1 VSAVTKKRVEKAKK
15 LAQMFEDFKINR
27 LSPTDFCKKEG
38 IHTSKF
44 YYWRARYTEKGIEGL
59 IDQREGMAYKMTK
72 EVKDFIVEEK
82 LKDRLKSGI
91 DLSKM
96 IENKF
101 GKKISEIHI
110 QQFLKELRL
119 NDPTGRKAGKH
130 KIKKRVIK
138 NVVAGV
144 GFLFGAVNVING
156 EEAISEVI
164 REMKDSH
171 SDGQRIHSHKVSTL
185 LRYIRTLFF
194 LPAFGMER
202 PIELDSYDGKT
213 LGAITSPDGRHA
225 RYRTTDRFLRDLT
238 ALKVGNDLSLALA
251 GHYYKTF
258 YGTEKLPVYI
268 DGHFKA
274 VWTLKN
280 IPKGM
285 HGMMDRVMPGL
296 KEIFLNGNNGHP
308 LLHKTCP
315 GDRHLTKELLSI
327 VEDFEKAIGLEI
339 VNAVIFDG
347 EGCSIDVFRAFDR
360 LNEERENKFYPVTV
374 LDSNQYR
381 LDDFKIPDG
390 KGTRVVED
398 SDFEVLKRNKRG
410 KVVSRVALVEFNYL
424 SNANRR
430 QKGED
435 KEEYTMR
442 CALVKKE
449 NGKHTVIVTTAPN
462 VEIGSGSKLADLYYN
477 RWPCQEAKF
486 KEMAKYCNL
495 KVNHGFK
502 KKEVFNRM
510 AAKKLE
516 TAEKSLNYHI
526 RRLNNLEENLEGVK
540 RQMGKS
546 VTQREKA
553 REKLMRQIEAIRDK
567 ISDQKGDMDN
577 LKMQRGRK
585 EGELVEV
592 EAKYQNKRGSLGEK
606 ERVLDKTKNQ
616 ILKLMEKKRVE
627 VDKWKKEL
635 EKTPFYELDTE
646 TDRVMTNFKILYE
659 NSLLFAK
666 EVFFD
671 GNVGM
676 EMMNRQFI
684 NHYGDLEILDGGKR
698 FRFKLNKFDG
708 KGLRE
713 KAMNACRIFN
723 VKNIKTVDG
732 ISLEIVV
739 KK

>member
-1 VSAVTKKRVEKAKK
+1 MSTTTKKRLEKAKK
-15 LAQMFEDFKINR
+15 LAQMFEHFKISG
-27 LSPTDFCKKEG
+27 LSPTHFCEKER

-44 YYWRARYTEKGIEGL
+44 YYWRARYTERGIEGL
-59 IDQREGMAYKMTK
+59 IDQREGMPYKMTK
-72 EVKDFIVEEK
+72 EVKDFILEEK
-82 LKDRLKSGI
+82 LRDRLKSGI

-110 QQFLKELRL
+110 QQFLKEQRL
-119 NDPTGRKAGKH
+119 NDPAGRKAAKH
-130 KIKKRVIK
+130 QIKKRVIK

-156 EEAISEVI
+156 EEAIFKVI
-164 REMKDSH
+164 KEMKDSL
-171 SDGQRIHSHKVSTL
+171 SDEKRMHSHKVSTL
-185 LRYIRTLFF
+185 LRYIRTLLF

-213 LGAITSPDGRHA
+213 LGAITSPSGRHA

-238 ALKVGNDLSLALA
+238 ALKVGDEFSLALA

-258 YGTEKLPVYI
+258 YGTGRLAVYI

-296 KEIFLNGNNGHP
+296 KEIFLNGNKGHP

-327 VEDFEKAIGLEI
+327 VVDFEKTIGVEI
-339 VNAVIFDG
+339 VNAVVFDG
-347 EGCSIDVFRAFDR
+347 EGCSIDVFRDFDR
-360 LNEERENKFYPVTV
+360 LNEERKNKFYPVTV
-374 LDSNQYR
+374 LDSNQYH
-381 LDDFKIPDG
+381 LEDFKIPDG
-390 KGTRVVED
+390 KGARVVED
-398 SDFEVLKRNKRG
+398 RDFEVLKRNKRG
-410 KVVSRVALVEFNYL
+410 KVVSRVVLVEFDYR

-435 KEEYTMR
+435 KEEYPMR
-442 CALVKKE
+442 CALVKKK
-449 NGKHTVIVTTAPN
+449 NGKHTAIVTTAPN
-462 VEIGSGSKLADLYYN
+462 GEIGSGSELADLYYN
-477 RWPCQEAKF
+477 RWTCQEAKF
-486 KEMAKYCNL
+486 KEMTRYCNL

-516 TAEKSLNYHI
+516 KAEKSLNYLI
-526 RRLNNLEENLEGVK
+526 RRLNNLGKKLEGVK
-540 RQMGKS
+540 RQIEKS
-546 VTQREKA
+546 VAQREKA
-553 REKLMRQIEAIRDK
+553 REKLVCQIETIRDK
-567 ISDQKGDMDN
+567 ISDQRGDLGN
-577 LKMQRGRK
+577 LKMKLGRK

-592 EAKYQNKRGSLGEK
+592 EAKYQNKKGCLGEK
-606 ERVLDKTKNQ
+606 KKVLEKMKNQ
-616 ILKLMEKKRVE
+616 ILKLREKKSE
-627 VDKWKKEL
+627 EMNKWKNEL
-635 EKTPFYELDTE
+635 ENTPFYELDTE
-646 TDRVMTNFKILYE
+646 TDRIMTNFKILYE
-659 NSLLFAK
+659 NSLLYAK
-666 EVFFD
+666 EVFFE

-684 NHYGDLEILDGGKR
+684 NHYGDLEILDGRKR

-713 KAMNACRIFN
+713 KAVKACGIFN
-723 VKNIKTVDG
+723 EKKIETVDG